1 MMVIYDW
8 LVIGGGITG
17 SALAYEL
24 QAQGATVLLLESS
37 PDLDNA
43 TGYSY
48 GGLPF
53 WAGRSPDTKE
63 LCAEGLKLHRN
74 LSNILDQETEFREIN
89 LLLTVRENESV
100 ADSVQQ
106 YQDCKIPPQVL
117 SVEES
122 CELEPLLNPS
132 AIAGSICFPHGH
144 INPKKTNAAYLQ
156 TFTRLGGK
164 IVYEAVKSLKFDNN
178 KVIGVNTDQKTYYA
192 DNTVVCAGGFTRELL
207 TSVGVQI
214 PLYFTH
220 AELLETP
227 PLELELKTL
236 IMPANDR
243 RLDLETTATAPEK
256 EILWEASGEELAA
269 PVIDPGV
276 VQFRDKHLCI
286 GQISRTLSNPNATVN
301 VATSE
306 VWLRE
311 EIETLLPTLKDVSAK
326 WHSCL
331 IAFSP
336 NQQSVIG
343 KLEKYEG
350 IFVFSGFTSPL
361 LFAPV
366 LAQRFAKN
374 TFTR

>member
-1 MMVIYDW
+1 MVSYDW

-17 SALAYEL
+17 STVAYEL

-43 TGYSY
+43 TCYSY

-53 WAGRSPDTKE
+53 WAGSSPETRE

-74 LSNILDQETEFREIN
+74 LSNLLDQETEFREIN

-100 ADSVQQ
+100 AETVKQ
-106 YQDCKIPPQVL
+106 YQDCEIPPQVL

-144 INPKKTNAAYLQ
+144 INPKKTNAAYLKA
-156 TFTRLGGK
+156 FTRLGGK
-164 IVYEAVKSLKFDNN
+164 VIYEAVQSLQFDNN
-178 KVIGVNTDQKTYYA
+178 KVIGVNTNYKTYYA
-192 DNTVVCAGGFTRELL
+192 DNTVICAGGFTRELL
-207 TSVGVQI
+207 TSIGVHI

-220 AELLETP
+220 AELLETD

-236 IMPANDR
+236 IMPANDQ
-243 RLDLETTATAPEK
+243 RLGLETTATAPDK
-256 EILWEASGEELAA
+256 EALWEKSGQELAA
-269 PVIDPGV
+269 PVLDPGAI
-276 VQFRDKHLCI
+276 QFRDGHLCI
-286 GQISRTLSNPNATVN
+286 GQISRTLSDPDATVD
-301 VATSE
+301 AAASE
-306 VWLRE
+306 AWLRE
-311 EIETLLPTLKDVSAK
+311 EIGTLLPALKDVPAN
-326 WHSCL
+326 WHRCL

-336 NQQSVIG
+336 HQQSIVS
-343 KLEKYEG
+343 KLENYEG
-350 IFVFSGFTSPL
+350 LSVFSGFTSPL

-366 LAQRFAKN
+366 LARRFAKEI
-374 TFTR
+374 